1 MDNIR
6 FASPMKDGR
15 PIRCTENTRIFAKES
30 LDGKYGREALETMM
44 VSLDDTDCL
53 SPRKLYDRAITEI
66 AEHAPLRIVTDGD
79 GMPLELL
86 SGAATL
92 GMAIRHKVPATVDGV
107 NPVCDSISH
116 LTCNFDRVVREGMD
130 SFRDRI
136 LARMEDF
143 ALTEL
148 QREVLASQ
156 LNAWNAMKT
165 YHSRYLALL
174 SERMEQAKNEKE
186 YAHYKALYDTLSHV
200 PFSAAKTFR
209 EGVQSVW
216 FTFSFIRLC
225 GNWPGIG
232 RMDLMLEDLYQNDL
246 AAGIISEDEAREL
259 LAHFFIK
266 GCEWIHLTGR
276 GSGDAQHYQNLVL
289 GGVDEDG
296 IDRTGDV
303 TRLMLEI
310 VEEFPIADFPIAVRV
325 GHGSPTWI
333 KTKMAEVIRQGCG
346 VVAMY
351 NEDLIIDSLVG
362 FGYDLGVAR

>member
-1 MDNIR
+1 MEDIR
-6 FASPMKDGR
+6 FDSPMKDGR
-15 PIRCTENTRIFAKES
+15 PIRCTEKTRIFAKES

-44 VSLDDTDCL
+44 VALDDTEGL
-53 SPRKLYDRAITEI
+53 SPRQLYDCAITEI
-66 AEHAPLRIVTDGD
+66 AEHAPLRIVTDAD
-79 GMPLELL
+79 GAPLELL
-86 SGAATL
+86 CGAATL
-92 GMAIRHKVPATVDGV
+92 GMAIRHKVPATADGD

-130 SFRDRI
+130 SFRERI
-136 LARMEDF
+136 IARMEDA
-143 ALTEL
+143 ALTDL

-246 AAGIISEDEAREL
+246 AAGIITEDEAREL

-296 IDRTGDV
+296 VDRTGDV

-325 GHGSPTWI
+325 GHNSPHGSKRRWQRSSVTAAALSRCTTRI
-333 KTKMAEVIRQGCG
+333 
-346 VVAMY
+346 
-351 NEDLIIDSLVG
+351 
-362 FGYDLGVAR
+362 